1 MNDSQLTRYQEQE
14 IRELKAENT
23 ALRKKLKETGR
34 HARRVAR
41 AYQDALLLA
50 TWRASH
56 IPPSRSYAAHHKIS
70 QRRWQNAVGLLRMAR
85 VIEGRSRWITT
96 DLTLVEQRLA
106 VARQR
111 ATEQPAAYRMRL
123 NGHANHE

>member
-1 MNDSQLTRYQEQE
+1 MNDSQLARYRDQE
-14 IRELKAENT
+14 IRELRAENT
-23 ALRKKLKETGR
+23 ALRKKLGETNR

-50 TWRASH
+50 TWRAAH
-56 IPPSRSYAAHHKIS
+56 IFPSRSYAAHHRMS
-70 QRRWQNAVGLLRMAR
+70 QRRWQNAIGLLRLAR
-85 VIEGRSRWITT
+85 VIEGHRRWVTT
-96 DLTLVEQRLA
+96 DLALVEARLS

-111 ATEQPAAYRMRL
+111 AIDTPAAFKARL

>member
-1 MNDSQLTRYQEQE
+1 MNETQLTRYQAQE

-23 ALRKKLKETGR
+23 ALRKKLGETNR

-50 TWRASH
+50 TWRAAH
-56 IPPSRSYAAHHKIS
+56 IFPSRSHAAHHKIS
-70 QRRWQNAVGLLRMAR
+70 QRRWQNAIGLLRLAR
-85 VIEGRSRWITT
+85 VIEGRSRWVTT
-96 DLTLVEQRLA
+96 DLALVEARLA

-111 ATEQPAAYRMRL
+111 ATEQPAAYKMRL
-123 NGHANHE
+123 NNHANHE

>member
-1 MNDSQLTRYQEQE
+1 MNDLQTARYQEQE
-14 IRELKAENT
+14 IRELRAEN
-23 ALRKKLKETGR
+23 AQLRKRLGETNR

-50 TWRASH
+50 TWRAAH
-56 IPPSRSYAAHHKIS
+56 IPPSRSYARHHKIS
-70 QRRWQNAVGLLRMAR
+70 QRRWQNAVGLLRLAR

-111 ATEQPAAYRMRL
+111 ATEQPAAYKMRL

>member
-1 MNDSQLTRYQEQE
+1 MNDIQQNRYLTQEV
-14 IRELKAENT
+14 RELRAEN
-23 ALRKKLKETGR
+23 AQLRKRLGETNR

-50 TWRASH
+50 TWRAAH

-70 QRRWQNAVGLLRMAR
+70 QRRWQNAIGLLRLAR
-85 VIEGRSRWITT
+85 VIEGRSRWVTT
-96 DLTLVEQRLA
+96 DLALVEARLA

-111 ATEQPAAYRMRL
+111 ATEQPAAYKMRL

>member
-14 IRELKAENT
+14 IKELKAENT
-23 ALRKKLKETGR
+23 ALRKKLKETNR

-50 TWRASH
+50 TWRAAH
-56 IPPSRSYAAHHKIS
+56 IPPSRSYAAHHRIS
-70 QRRWQNAVGLLRMAR
+70 QRRWQNAIGLLRLAR

-111 ATEQPAAYRMRL
+111 ATEQPAAYKMRL

>member
-1 MNDSQLTRYQEQE
+1 MTPEQQIRYL
-14 IRELKAENT
+14 ELENAQIKRDAA
-23 ALRKKLKETGR
+23 ALRKRLGENSR
-34 HARRVAR
+34 HARRVER
-41 AYQDALLLA
+41 AYRDALLLA
-50 TWRASH
+50 TWRAAH
-56 IPPSRSYAAHHKIS
+56 IPPSRSYARHHKIS
-70 QRRWQNAVGLLRMAR
+70 QRRWQNAVGLLRLAR

-111 ATEQPAAYRMRL
+111 ATEQPAAYKMRL

>member
-1 MNDSQLTRYQEQE
+1 MNDIQQNRYLTQE
-14 IRELKAENT
+14 IRELRAENT
-23 ALRKKLKETGR
+23 ALRKKLGETNR

-50 TWRASH
+50 TWRAAH
-56 IPPSRSYAAHHKIS
+56 IAPSRSYAAHHKMS
-70 QRRWQNAVGLLRMAR
+70 QRRWQNAIGLLRLAR
-85 VIEGRSRWITT
+85 VITGHRRWVTT
-96 DLTLVEQRLA
+96 DLSLVEARLA

-111 ATEQPAAYRMRL
+111 AIETPDTFKARL

>member
-1 MNDSQLTRYQEQE
+1 MNDVQLTRYKDQE

-23 ALRKKLKETGR
+23 ALRKRLGEKSR

-50 TWRASH
+50 TWRAAH

-70 QRRWQNAVGLLRMAR
+70 QRRWENAIGLLRLAR
-85 VIEGRSRWITT
+85 VITGHRRWVTT
-96 DLTLVEQRLA
+96 DLSLVEARLS

-111 ATEQPAAYRMRL
+111 AIDSPDTFKARL